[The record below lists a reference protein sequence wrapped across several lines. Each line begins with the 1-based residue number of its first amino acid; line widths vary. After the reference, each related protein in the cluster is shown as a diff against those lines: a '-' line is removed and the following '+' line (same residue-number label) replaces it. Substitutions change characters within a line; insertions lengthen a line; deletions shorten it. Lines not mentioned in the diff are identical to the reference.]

1 MKKALF
7 IIFITSVIV
16 IFLNIHTVT
25 VSQTSSVVTASDNG
39 EHKSQPHSQA
49 TSSQRISANK
59 QELSENK
66 VNHTAAN
73 ALPMKPLN
81 AITLTKGNVPQPFI
95 VFDLNVRLTLQDYK
109 NMLQHFEQFGSPIR
123 YKRKESETISGGDWW
138 LEHHGYNESGEPLFS
153 ITDLNSFTEQSF
165 ELTNKLFDYDIEEL
179 HNDSSFGQYNL
190 EVENFAKDSL
200 YSYGINAD
208 SVLCRANKCLIKLYH
223 NDDSNFDIVAFTE
236 QVIAHMLNID
246 AAKTCSSA
254 WAPIKPNGNVITIT
268 CKAS

>member
-7 IIFITSVIV
+7 FIFIISVIIIFLKS
-16 IFLNIHTVT
+16 HTET
-25 VSQTSSVVTASDNG
+25 PSQSSSIANASKND
-39 EHKSQPHSQA
+39 EHKNQPHSQV
-49 TSSQRISANK
+49 TSSQQNSTNK
-59 QELSENK
+59 QELSDNK

-73 ALPMKPLN
+73 ALPNKPLN

-138 LEHHGYNESGEPLFS
+138 LEHHGYNGSGEPLFT
-153 ITDLNSFTEQSF
+153 ITDLNSFTEQSY

-208 SVLCRANKCLIKLYH
+208 SVLCRTHKCLIKLYH
-223 NDDSNFDIVAFTE
+223 VDDSNFDIVAFSE
-236 QVIAHMLNID
+236 QVIAHMQNID

-254 WAPIKPNGNVITIT
+254 WAAIKPNGNIITIT